1 MSVEVAARYYTT
13 SADYADTDCVIR
25 IIRGCNLNCVSKD

>member
-1 MSVEVAARYYTT
+1 MSVEVAARYYTK

-25 IIRGCNLNCVSKD
+25 IIRLIRA

>member
-13 SADYADTDCVIR
+13 SADDADTDCVIR
-25 IIRGCNLNCVSKD
+25 IIRLIRA

>member
-13 SADYADTDCVIR
+13 SADYADTDCVVRIR
-25 IIRGCNLNCVSKD
+25 LIRA

>member
-13 SADYADTDCVIR
+13 SADYADTDCVIGT
-25 IIRGCNLNCVSKD
+25 IHLIV

>member
-25 IIRGCNLNCVSKD
+25 IIRLKQINI

>member
-25 IIRGCNLNCVSKD
+25 IIEDVI

>member
-13 SADYADTDCVIR
+13 SADYADTGLR
-25 IIRGCNLNCVSKD
+25 NPYHPLNSRLKQINI

>member
-1 MSVEVAARYYTT
+1 MSVEVAACYYTT

-25 IIRGCNLNCVSKD
+25 IIRLIRA

>member
-25 IIRGCNLNCVSKD
+25 IILLMLA

>member
-25 IIRGCNLNCVSKD
+25 IILNPRLKQINI